1 MPIPPS
7 FNHHPLILN
16 SVDSVDWALIVSTK
30 PNVLL
35 CGDQSFT
42 DALLVALL
50 PHCRLP
56 IQTLPGQSGHLTSVA
71 SPAGTVLLPDLAS
84 YDKAKQQG
92 LLAWLENEGSSVQV
106 ISTTERPVF
115 DLVERGEFLARL
127 FYHLNVV
134 YLDFGGGSAD
144 AES

>member
-1 MPIPPS
+1 MPIPPRFTS
-7 FNHHPLILN
+7 HVLN
-16 SVDSVDWALIVSTK
+16 SVDSVDWAMIVSTK

-35 CGDQSFT
+35 CGNQSFT

-56 IQTLPGQSGHLTSVA
+56 IQSLPGQVGTSVA
-71 SPAGTVLLPDLAS
+71 LPAGTVLLPDVAS
-84 YDKAKQQG
+84 YDRTKQQA
-92 LLAWLENEGSSVQV
+92 LLAWLENEGSLVQV

-115 DLVERGEFLARL
+115 DLVERGEFLAPL

-134 YLDFGGGSAD
+134 YLDLGSGSDD

>member
-1 MPIPPS
+1 VPIPPS
-7 FNHHPLILN
+7 SNNNLLN
-16 SVDSVDWALIVSTK
+16 SIDSVDWAMIVSTK
-30 PNVLL
+30 PNVLV

-56 IQTLPGQSGHLTSVA
+56 IQSLPGQVGTSV
-71 SPAGTVLLPDLAS
+71 PLPEGTVLLPDVAS
-84 YDKAKQQG
+84 YDKTKQQG

-134 YLDFGGGSAD
+134 YLDLGYGSDD

>member
-1 MPIPPS
+1 M
-7 FNHHPLILN
+7 
-16 SVDSVDWALIVSTK
+16 IVSTK

-35 CGDQSFT
+35 CGNQSFT
-42 DALLVALL
+42 DALLEALL

-56 IQTLPGQSGHLTSVA
+56 IQSLPGQVGTSVA
-71 SPAGTVLLPDLAS
+71 LPAGTVLLPDVAS
-84 YDKAKQQG
+84 YDRTKQQG
-92 LLAWLENEGSSVQV
+92 ILAWLENEGSLVQV

-134 YLDFGGGSAD
+134 YLDLGSGSDD